1 MNILCLFS
9 ILITASSG
17 WPESSYPPLYAI
29 DINGLNGH
37 QIFRRV
43 ISKHCLIY
51 ENIEQNNLNLVLDFG
66 EWRIIETISYSSSDD
81 FCYITGGKSL
91 FTQQGEIPSSEGWT
105 NTQTNISNVMLSVYA
120 LEECTIYTGAYVDAD
135 FYYNSILSNGDINSC
150 HENFIK
156 YSDTFLFTTE
166 TKDDGESQIY
176 CRFYYLNFLKRGK
189 MTLSSDEK
197 AKILIANPSCDIA
210 LNILNISEALSHNS
224 TYLTSLVTN
233 EEGLPWIFIGTGVG
247 TLFTVL
253 LLVVILGYR
262 LGCCEKKKSKAD
274 SDNYGRTSI
283 DNNLQYGE
291 EKEYYQ
297 YHNDKKQTRVVDD
310 NEIYGYYEYDK

>member
-1 MNILCLFS
+1 MKILCLFS
-9 ILITASSG
+9 TFITASSG
-17 WPESSYPPLYAI
+17 WLERSYPPLYAI
-29 DINGLNGH
+29 DFNDLNGL

-43 ISKHCLIY
+43 TSKHCIIY
-51 ENIEQNNLNLVLDFG
+51 EKIEQNNLNLVLDSG

-105 NTQTNISNVMLSVYA
+105 NTQKNISNVMLSVYA
-120 LEECTIYTGAYVDAD
+120 LEECIIYTGAYVDAD
-135 FYYNSILSNGDINSC
+135 FLYNTLSNGDINSC
-150 HENFIK
+150 HGNFIT
-156 YSDTFLFTTE
+156 YSDPFLFTTQ
-166 TKDDGESQIY
+166 TKDDGRNLIY
-176 CRFYYLNFLKRGK
+176 CRYYYLNFLKRGK
-189 MTLSSDEK
+189 MTLNSDEN

-247 TLFTVL
+247 TLFIVL
-253 LLVVILGYR
+253 MLVVILCYC

-274 SDNYGRTSI
+274 LDNYGRTSI

-297 YHNDKKQTRVVDD
+297 YHNDKKQTRIVDD